1 MRIYNMAT
9 IREILYQ
16 STKGFS
22 NRQISKS
29 YMICRKTVGKY
40 VTLAKEKGLNN
51 NIDENLLNEIA
62 IKVQE
67 IVNGTSKNK
76 GPIMIDLNVYKGK
89 IAVWLNER
97 NITHTQ
103 IQRLLAGEGLNVSE
117 RSVNRF
123 IKNNFANS
131 KKYTVHLTTNP
142 GQEGQVDFGYVGMMR
157 NKDGNLRK
165 TYAFVMTLSHSRHR
179 YVEFVFSQ
187 NQLTWSQLHINAYKF
202 FCGTPLRI
210 RPKVRERVKMAK

>member
-1 MRIYNMAT
+1 MAT

-76 GPIMIDLNVYKGK
+76 GTIMIDLNVYKDK
-89 IAVWLNER
+89 IGAWLNER

-142 GQEGQVDFGYVGMMR
+142 GQEGQVDRGGPSWLDR
-157 NKDGNLRK
+157 NAADLRINSMFK
-165 TYAFVMTLSHSRHR
+165 IKLQTCYSLALSH
-179 YVEFVFSQ
+179 
-187 NQLTWSQLHINAYKF
+187 
-202 FCGTPLRI
+202 
-210 RPKVRERVKMAK
+210 

>member
-1 MRIYNMAT
+1 MAT

-76 GPIMIDLNVYKGK
+76 GTIMIDLNVYKDK
-89 IAVWLNER
+89 IGAW
-97 NITHTQ
+97 
-103 IQRLLAGEGLNVSE
+103 
-117 RSVNRF
+117 
-123 IKNNFANS
+123 
-131 KKYTVHLTTNP
+131 
-142 GQEGQVDFGYVGMMR
+142 
-157 NKDGNLRK
+157 
-165 TYAFVMTLSHSRHR
+165 
-179 YVEFVFSQ
+179 
-187 NQLTWSQLHINAYKF
+187 
-202 FCGTPLRI
+202 
-210 RPKVRERVKMAK
+210 